1 MKFQWYTNDE
11 CKQISPVKR
20 GHITPTIYILNS
32 FEDTQPLNINETPV
46 ISKSVNLSCIPTCSK
61 SQNLD
66 KHQKE
71 HTITKTENLY
81 AEMIELKLFAVG
93 SKPQRVNE
101 TAGENNHS
109 DKGER

>member
-1 MKFQWYTNDE
+1 M
-11 CKQISPVKR
+11 
-20 GHITPTIYILNS
+20 
-32 FEDTQPLNINETPV
+32 NINETQV